1 LRRARLSYFKA
12 ATTVLCLSGGV
23 AVADETSLSAAANA
37 ACPGYTVCPE
47 VKSDKLFSSADA
59 RSVLN
64 GIAAGEADSLN
75 KLENFSSLNNADKRI
90 LLGAAILFDNNLSV
104 HQNQTCDFC
113 HIRATGFTGGMSAIN
128 KNIAAYFG
136 SQGSPR
142 LDGSPT
148 SGSRAG
154 NRRPITYAY
163 MVFGPVLDLVNGDLV
178 GGTFWDMRATGFVTG
193 HPAIDQALGPYLN
206 PLEQALPDPGCV
218 VRTVSR
224 SKYAA
229 EFKSFWGR
237 NSFDITWPLNTD
249 QLCARPNSTH
259 AANPQVLGLSAEDR
273 EQVNTTFQN
282 VAASVASLER
292 SKVVSPFSSKYDHLL
307 CGNATLTASE
317 TRGLNVF
324 LGKGKCASCHTAVT
338 PNPPATC
345 GANPLFTNFKAS
357 NIGVPRN
364 PDIPFLTENGVDKFG
379 YKANP
384 AGLSFVDNGV
394 GDMLRALDAEHPNNP
409 VAAADPNQFD
419 GKFQVPTVRNLT
431 STPRSGFLRVFGH
444 NGEFQTIRQVVDF
457 HATRDVLDR
466 CPDSDPNQPGFGT
479 SCWPKPEQ
487 PKNLETKLVGNLGLS
502 AGDETDLVA
511 FLGTLNDATFGP
523 LP

>member
-1 LRRARLSYFKA
+1 M
-12 ATTVLCLSGGV
+12 LCLNGGV
-23 AVADETSLSAAANA
+23 AIADETPSSAPATA

-47 VKSDKLFSSADA
+47 VKSDDLFMSADA

-64 GIAAGEADSLN
+64 GIAAGEADSLS
-75 KLENFSSLNNADKRI
+75 KLKNFSSMSNADKRI
-90 LLGAAILFDNNLSV
+90 ILGAAILFDNNLSV

-128 KNIAAYFG
+128 KSTAAYFG
-136 SQGSPR
+136 SQGSPH

-163 MVFGPVLDLVNGDLV
+163 MVFGPGLRLVDGELV
-178 GGTFWDMRATGFVTG
+178 GGMFWDMRATGFVTG

-218 VRTVSR
+218 VRVVSR

-229 EFKSFWGR
+229 EFKSFWGP
-237 NSFDITWPLNTD
+237 NSFDIGWPANTD
-249 QLCARPNSTH
+249 QLCALPSSTH
-259 AANPQVLGLSAEDR
+259 AVNPQVLDLSAKDR
-273 EQVNTTFQN
+273 ARVKKTFEN
-282 VAASVASLER
+282 VGASVASLER
-292 SKVVSPFSSKYDHLL
+292 SDVVSPFSSKYDQLL
-307 CGNATLTASE
+307 CGKATFTAGE
-317 TRGLNVF
+317 TRGLNIF
-324 LGKGKCASCHTAVT
+324 LGKGKCATCHKAVA
-338 PNPPATC
+338 PDPPATC

-364 PDIPFLTENGVDKFG
+364 PDIPFLTENGVDNFG
-379 YKANP
+379 YKANLTGP
-384 AGLSFVDNGV
+384 SFVDNGV
-394 GDMLRALDAEHPNNP
+394 GDMLRALDAERPDNP
-409 VAAADPNQFD
+409 VAAADPNLFD
-419 GKFQVPTVRNLT
+419 GKFQVPTLRGLT
-431 STPRSGFLRVFGH
+431 ATPRSGFVRVFGH
-444 NGEFQTIRQVVDF
+444 NGEFRTIRQVVDF

-487 PKNLETKLVGNLGLS
+487 PRNLETKLVGNLGLS
-502 AGDETDLVA
+502 IADETDLVA
-511 FLGTLNDATFGP
+511 FLGTLNDTTFGS